1 MSMKE
6 NEQRPED
13 KGPAKAPPDRT
24 LRTPG
29 GSRASAELSALGLQ
43 RSRGNQFVVR
53 MLSGREK
60 PVQMKCA
67 CGGTCSKCRPETA
80 SGAAVAN
87 YLENAG
93 SGKPLQPETRT
104 AMESKLGQDFGQVR
118 VHDDEEAGEAARSL
132 HAQAFTSGKDV
143 FFAPGKYQSD
153 PADPLLAHELTHVA
167 QQGGGNGSGAPHAAL
182 EQEAEQAEAMTTSPA
197 GPLQVSSGPAGVQ
210 RKADDVP
217 AKVPPA
223 KSSGPS
229 FFERIG
235 HGLAAAGRA
244 VGYGL
249 EAAGKFLW
257 KGIKAAGHGIAAA
270 ADAVWTGVVWV
281 GRQLWSKVT
290 GVFERI
296 AHWVQRLPERV
307 GRLILGL
314 WEGVKT
320 LKPWSLHW
328 WESLGHASTW
338 VDFLQWIGTRLV
350 DLIGIVG
357 FGEAYET
364 VMDFLKFNTRPLSG
378 SERTKA
384 SSVFGAS
391 INLELVRVDQHA
403 VLGPALSKREYTSF
417 HTINGWGGITDA
429 TLIHELTH
437 VWQYEQAGAIYM
449 PQALHAQIQLGDAA
463 YHYNGAAG
471 LQAAKTSGQRLTSF
485 NREQQA
491 QIVED
496 LYLIKTTG
504 APLAEAATRADLP
517 LYAHFV
523 KEASTLSESQ
533 LAS

>member
-1 MSMKE
+1 MGIKE
-6 NEQRPED
+6 NEQKPDD
-13 KGPAKAPPDRT
+13 KGHAKAPPEPRT
-24 LRTPG
+24 AA
-29 GSRASAELSALGLQ
+29 GSRAPGSLLSLQ

-53 MLSGREK
+53 LLNGRDRQ
-60 PVQMKCA
+60 VQMKCD
-67 CGGTCSKCRPETA
+67 CGGTCAKCSSPTT
-80 SGAAVAN
+80 SGAAVAE
-87 YLENAG
+87 YLERAG
-93 SGKPLQPETRT
+93 GGKALEPDTRT
-104 AMESKLGQDFGQVR
+104 SMESRLGQDFGHVR
-118 VHDDEEAGEAARSL
+118 IHDDEEAAEAARSL
-132 HAQAFTSGKDV
+132 QAQAFTSGKDV
-143 FFAPGKYQSD
+143 FFAPGKYRSD

-167 QQGGGNGSGAPHAAL
+167 QQGGGNGTGASPDAL
-182 EQEAEQAEAMTTSPA
+182 EDQAEHAEQSMSA
-197 GPLQVSSGPAGVQ
+197 GGPVAISSGPPEIQ
-210 RKADDVP
+210 RKADD
-217 AKVPPA
+217 AGTTTAPA

-244 VGYGL
+244 IGHGL
-249 EAAGKFLW
+249 AAAGSLAW
-257 KGIKAAGHGIAAA
+257 KGLKAVGHGIAVA
-270 ADAVWTGVVWV
+270 ADAVWTGVQWV

-296 AHWVQRLPERV
+296 THWVQRLPERV

-320 LKPWSLHW
+320 LKPWSLQW
-328 WESLGHASTW
+328 WESLGKAGTW
-338 VDFLQWIGTRLV
+338 IDFLQWIGTRLI

-357 FGEAYET
+357 VGEAYET

-378 SERTKA
+378 SERSKA

-403 VLGPALSKREYTSF
+403 ILGPGLSKNPREYTSF
-417 HTINGWGGITDA
+417 HTINGWGSIDDA

-449 PQALHAQIQLGDAA
+449 PQAIHAQMTMGNAA

-471 LQAAKTSGQRLTSF
+471 LQAARSSGQRLTSF

-504 APLAEAATRADLP
+504 APLIEVAGPADLP

-523 KEASTLSESQ
+523 KDVSTLSESQ
-533 LAS
+533 LVS